1 MRLILPFAN
10 MQEVKQSCEP
20 ELVHARLSTQLK
32 CAELID
38 LGVNMVFV
46 MQTELTVNTHKWLF
60 YAHGPGA
67 ASVSGGALVLTAAA
81 GGGNILAA
89 WSPAGVKSC

>member
-1 MRLILPFAN
+1 

-38 LGVNMVFV
+38 LGVNTVFV
-46 MQTELTVNTHKWLF
+46 MQTELTVNTHKWLL
-60 YAHGPGA
+60 YTHGPGA
-67 ASVSGGALVLTAAA
+67 ASVSGGALVLTAAGGWV
-81 GGGNILAA
+81 GGGAS
-89 WSPAGVKSC
+89 WQFGSPAGVKSC